1 MQLLVKPLNNILS
14 VFKEF
19 YILKS
24 DLVLFSI
31 WKAEP
36 EDLEWA
42 GGTNHT
48 MMLRSSAHKYAIS
61 AFKIPVCKR
70 INTVLNRDWFI
81 LNRTVKH

>member
-19 YILKS
+19 KILKS

-42 GGTNHT
+42 GGTT
-48 MMLRSSAHKYAIS
+48 TQRCCVQVL
-61 AFKIPVCKR
+61 
-70 INTVLNRDWFI
+70 INTQFQLLKSRFAKE
-81 LNRTVKH
+81 LTQC